1 MYFLLFTVIY
11 CLITQIL
18 NIDYV
23 LALGIYLIGLCFIK
37 GMLKEMTN
45 GEGIKDV
52 FNIKKTKHMYE
63 ENGFKNSLIEYLSL
77 FLVFLNSYLIDYE
90 PFTPFEY
97 IYMFF
102 LIGFVYRFIFWGMI
116 RSFKEADFRNLEK

>member
-1 MYFLLFTVIY
+1 MYFLLFTIIY

-18 NIDYV
+18 NMDYV

-97 IYMFF
+97 IYIFF
-102 LIGFVYRFIFWGMI
+102 LIGIVYRFIFWGMI
-116 RSFKEADFRNLEK
+116 RSFKEADFRKLEK